1 MVCHQ
6 FMYSFFRGGRVI
18 KDILCTLCYSGSLAP
33 LEKQSLFPLEI
44 SSLSFLNLHS
54 WTFNFGFCKYSC
66 FFRMCFVQWVLR
78 WFHFNSQRGL
88 NDTTKSLGLF
98 FFCQDFLSRTLK
110 THRTAGEERGPSY
123 SILPLPPAHLESRS
137 IYDYLESKR
146 IKRNNNVWNKH
157 RLPS

>member
-6 FMYSFFRGGRVI
+6 FMYSFFRGGRLI

-88 NDTTKSLGLF
+88 KDTTKSLGLF
-98 FFCQDFLSRTLK
+98 FSVRIFFHGHWKLTGQQGK
-110 THRTAGEERGPSY
+110 RGDHLIPFY
-123 SILPLPPAHLESRS
+123 HFHPLTWRVDRYT
-137 IYDYLESKR
+137 I
-146 IKRNNNVWNKH
+146 I
-157 RLPS
+157 